1 MPKSPDAG
9 IAARQ
14 AKRRKNALFAV
25 KELRLMNKRSKKK
38 IAPIVVA
45 ALVVVYLLPIV
56 GGLAAAAGLLG
67 ATEGWAAVPFLLT
80 YILVGGAVI
89 VGVLYAMGQRL
100 RQQRN
105 RLGLTREQFAEL
117 ADIGTGYYGQIEV
130 GTSQMSI
137 DTLMKVARTSRLSM
151 EYILFGEEGGETDLG
166 SLETL
171 LRGCTPRELRL
182 AEKVLQLFLLRGD

>member
-1 MPKSPDAG
+1 MTKQE
-9 IAARQ
+9 R
-14 AKRRKNALFAV
+14 V
-25 KELRLMNKRSKKK
+25 
-38 IAPIVVA
+38 
-45 ALVVVYLLPIV
+45 
-56 GGLAAAAGLLG
+56 
-67 ATEGWAAVPFLLT
+67 
-80 YILVGGAVI
+80 
-89 VGVLYAMGQRL
+89 AMGQRL

-171 LRGCTPRELRL
+171 LSPSVPKIIPRPLLPDVPSQDSCYRYPDNKIL
-182 AEKVLQLFLLRGD
+182 YGQTLLFFLLLSNQEQFGKLIHHYAARRKARDPTPDCPHYKALYKSLTMLPNGSMCQRKEYH